1 VSKAMFPDTLLEV
14 RGKYRSMIVIK
25 GAMRPDA
32 QAAEVMSEVIRQ
44 GSSLVFHLTSSRVIK
59 DLVGPF
65 RIVTVEF
72 GGPSKAGLPSV

>member
-1 VSKAMFPDTLLEV
+1 MSKAIFSNTLLEA

-32 QAAEVMSEVIRQ
+32 QAAEVMSEVTRQ

-59 DLVGPF
+59 DFVGPF
-65 RIVTVEF
+65 RVVTAEF
-72 GGPSKAGLPSV
+72 GGPSEAGLPSM